1 MWPMKKIMHFCKL
14 SDNALRSKEMTN
26 DDFFVS
32 LFYCYWSHLARTKK
46 PYNETT
52 RRGLTT
58 WQEEEAQHLEVD
70 GWLVF

>member
-32 LFYCYWSHLARTKK
+32 LFYCYLS
-46 PYNETT
+46 
-52 RRGLTT
+52 TT
-58 WQEEEAQHLEVD
+58 WQEEEAHHVEVD
-70 GWLVF
+70 VGFLAY

>member
-1 MWPMKKIMHFCKL
+1 MHFCKL

-32 LFYCYWSHLARTKK
+32 LFYCYWSNLARTKKK

-70 GWLVF
+70 VGFLAY